1 MSIYKK
7 GDYFILL
14 KRHGTNLPIPCV
26 LKIDSYRND
35 NDFSSNSRPSGLPLY
50 FNKYVTTPYNNL
62 AKLLFI
68 GENCA

>member
-14 KRHGTNLPIPCV
+14 ERHGTNLPIPCV
-26 LKIDSYRND
+26 LKIDRYRND
-35 NDFSSNSRPSGLPLY
+35 TDFSSNRPSGPPWF
-50 FNKYVTTPYNNL
+50 FNKYVTTPCNNL